1 MAGDRPRM
9 LSTLAS
15 EKAYACDEKAKLHEC
30 LPRIANQ
37 VADRSG
43 LANVQLD
50 SFIVSATPY
59 GRL

>member
-1 MAGDRPRM
+1 M